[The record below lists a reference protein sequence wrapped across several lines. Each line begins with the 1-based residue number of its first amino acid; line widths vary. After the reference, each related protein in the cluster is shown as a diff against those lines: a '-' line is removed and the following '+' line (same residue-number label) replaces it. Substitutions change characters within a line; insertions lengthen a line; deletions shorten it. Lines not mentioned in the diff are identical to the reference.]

1 MTALA
6 KNSDYWAK
14 RAVENENNARTT
26 VQAGKD
32 EIEKIFLTTRIRLQ
46 KEIEYWWYR
55 FAQNNGLTVAEAKKL
70 MTKKELDELNW
81 DVEEYIRKGI
91 EAAITQVPDVEKQLE
106 NASAKFHIS
115 RLNALKIQVL
125 SICNE
130 LFTDTNKTVKECMKK
145 VYEDTYYKTAYNIQT
160 GIGVY
165 SNFSKIDENLLE
177 KIISKPWADDG
188 SNFSE
193 RIWGKY
199 RPQLVNRIHKDL
211 IDCVSRGRNP
221 NEYSEALA
229 KDFKVSLKQAGD
241 LMLSEYNYFN
251 ERATQ
256 DCMNELGVEEYEILG
271 TLDGATCA
279 TCGGLD
285 GKHYPL
291 KDAVIGINSPPFHPR
306 CRCTT
311 IPYFNDEFT
320 QGEERAY
327 RGEDGKTHYTKAK
340 TYEEW
345 KRKFVKE
352 KGQDAWDLYEK
363 NAKNEKVNKFAGEKY
378 ASAGENRFTS
388 KSNSDTIKSIDVDD
402 FELFASSKSNN
413 ILPEVSKVITDTIK
427 EFENQ
432 GGMYISEAHF
442 GEFYDAE
449 TGKPALFQVFP
460 NAYGLTELNVNSKIL
475 GGKTL
480 DEINELIKNTPVNIA
495 NSLEEAVVHECGH
508 AKAYYQ
514 KAASEIE
521 EMNKTIKNKGV
532 KEISKIAG
540 KDGAECIA
548 EVEVLLYRGE
558 EVPEKAME
566 LYNEWTR
573 GKSK

>member
-14 RAVENENNARTT
+14 RAVENENNSRTT
-26 VQAGKD
+26 AQAGKD

-55 FAQNNGLTVAEAKKL
+55 FAKNNGLTVAEAKKL

-91 EAAITQVPDVEKQLE
+91 EAAITQVPYVEKQLE

-145 VYEDTYYKTAYNIQT
+145 VYEETYYKTAYNIQT

-229 KDFKVSLKQAGD
+229 KDFKVSLKQTGD

-251 ERATQ
+251 EQATQ
-256 DCMNELGVEEYEILG
+256 DCLNELDVEEYEILG
-271 TLDGATCA
+271 TLDGVTCA

-291 KDAVIGINSPPFHPR
+291 KDVVIGVNSPPFHPR

-311 IPYFNDEFT
+311 IPYFDDEFT
-320 QGEERAY
+320 ENEERAY

-345 KRKFVKE
+345 KREFVKE
-352 KGQDAWDLYEK
+352 KGQDAWNLYEK
-363 NAKNEKVNKFAGEKY
+363 GAKY
-378 ASAGENRFTS
+378 R
-388 KSNSDTIKSIDVDD
+388 NSDNEQYQNYKD
-402 FELFASSKSNN
+402 
-413 ILPEVSKVITDTIK
+413 
-427 EFENQ
+427 
-432 GGMYISEAHF
+432 
-442 GEFYDAE
+442 
-449 TGKPALFQVFP
+449 
-460 NAYGLTELNVNSKIL
+460 IL
-475 GGKTL
+475 G
-480 DEINELIKNTPVNIA
+480 KNAPE
-495 NSLEEAVVHECGH
+495 SLEEF
-508 AKAYYQ
+508 Q
-514 KAASEIE
+514 KIKYTNSEE
-521 EMNKTIKNKGV
+521 WD
-532 KEISKIAG
+532 KI
-540 KDGAECIA
+540 
-548 EVEVLLYRGE
+548 
-558 EVPEKAME
+558 
-566 LYNEWTR
+566 
-573 GKSK
+573 KSKVQEELPKMDFDIMKLFIGTLSNRQTRLWYKYHDENIPNIIDKTKSLEEQAREACELRNTYRTQARDLMKDQEERKRLDSEHPNISFEELVEYKKLKYGLKGDAIYKDIIRSSQTTNKKYDKKAGLEE

>member
-26 VQAGKD
+26 AQAGKD

-251 ERATQ
+251 EQATQ
-256 DCMNELGVEEYEILG
+256 DCLNELDVEEYEILG
-271 TLDGATCA
+271 TLDGVTCA

-291 KDAVIGINSPPFHPR
+291 KDAVIGVNSPPFHPR

-311 IPYFNDEFT
+311 IPYFDDEFT
-320 QGEERAY
+320 ENEERAY

-345 KRKFVKE
+345 KKEFVKE

-363 NAKNEKVNKFAGEKY
+363 GSKY
-378 ASAGENRFTS
+378 R
-388 KSNSDTIKSIDVDD
+388 NSDNEQYQNYKD
-402 FELFASSKSNN
+402 
-413 ILPEVSKVITDTIK
+413 
-427 EFENQ
+427 
-432 GGMYISEAHF
+432 
-442 GEFYDAE
+442 
-449 TGKPALFQVFP
+449 
-460 NAYGLTELNVNSKIL
+460 IL
-475 GGKTL
+475 G
-480 DEINELIKNTPVNIA
+480 KNAPE
-495 NSLEEAVVHECGH
+495 SLEEFQKIKYTNKEEWKNLKLCYNDKNLQNEIRESYNLNILEGKQGKHILGH
-508 AKAYYQ
+508 NNY
-514 KAASEIE
+514 IE
-521 EMNKTIKNKGV
+521 GRSYLTVSINEAQDIVNKYAGTGQILRDRNNKWTNKELIDVGENVGIALNLNGV
-532 KEISKIAG
+532 RKPTSKIIIHYSKNG
-540 KDGAECIA
+540 IHI
-548 EVEVLLYRGE
+548 
-558 EVPEKAME
+558 VPTDRKLKGSKE
-566 LYNEWTR
+566 L
-573 GKSK
+573 